1 MFKNINLYIWLFFL
15 IVLIE
20 IGAYGLF
27 QIHYKPIM
35 SVKPYESDVG
45 VPWRLLVATYVFF
58 VVSTT
63 GLCIVSSLGEVF
75 NFKRLEPIV
84 KIGLT
89 MAVITIV
96 VGLMTIA
103 LEIEKPVR
111 GPYAF
116 LAHTNPHSLMFWM
129 ISFYALYLVF
139 LLIEYWFLL
148 RSDLAEWAVSS
159 TSTVKRFIGRILN
172 LWFFVKTDE
181 KTRKTNLE
189 YAKAIGFITV
199 VVAIIAHSNLGALFG
214 VTYQPFWHGPFM
226 PIYFIL
232 SAIVSGAA
240 LIVLT
245 VIPTWKVLGI
255 KIEGEKY
262 EAIQELR
269 NILGFT
275 LVVDLFFT
283 SWKFAS
289 KYYFTSAPESREA
302 IKEFLF
308 GQLSFN
314 FWTFEVALGILLP
327 IIMLAIPRIGRN
339 IWGVFTASL
348 FVITGIYVL
357 RYDLVIGGLLGKS
370 ISGVPYT
377 FYSPHIFEIM
387 AVIGFFGIT
396 GLLYTLMIKLL
407 PIVEVEE
414 AHPVPSERKVVDLA
428 EVVGGESQ

>member
-1 MFKNINLYIWLFFL
+1 MLRNVNLYIWLFFL

-27 QIHYKPIM
+27 QIHFKPIM
-35 SVKPYESDVG
+35 SVEPFESDVG

-84 KIGLT
+84 KMGLT

-116 LAHTNPHSLMFWM
+116 LAHTNPNSLMFWM

-159 TSTVKRFIGRILN
+159 TSTVKRFIGRALN

-232 SAIVSGAA
+232 SAIISGAA

-245 VIPTWKVLGI
+245 VVPTWKVLGI

-314 FWTFEVALGILLP
+314 FWTFEMAFGIILP
-327 IIMLAIPRIGRN
+327 IIMLAIPRIGRS

-348 FVITGIYVL
+348 FVIIGIFVL

-387 AVIGFFGIT
+387 AVVGFFGVT
-396 GLLYTLMIKLL
+396 GLLYTLMVKLL

-414 AHPVPSERKVVDLA
+414 VYPAPTERTVVDLA
-428 EVVGGESQ
+428 EIAGGES